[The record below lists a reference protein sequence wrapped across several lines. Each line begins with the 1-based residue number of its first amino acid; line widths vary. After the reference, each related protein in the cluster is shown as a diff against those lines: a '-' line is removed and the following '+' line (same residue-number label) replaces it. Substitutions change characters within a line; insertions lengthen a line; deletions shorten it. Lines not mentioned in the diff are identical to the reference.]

1 MKTYQPTE
9 AELEI
14 LKVLWENQPAT
25 VREIFEK
32 VSTKKE
38 VVYTTILKQIQR
50 LQDKGVLERVETSE
64 GHQYKCLLAQSDF
77 QKNWMDK
84 TKNMVFE
91 GSFSRMAMQMLSEN
105 TDKAELE
112 ALKKWLE
119 IELKK
124 Q

>member
-50 LQDKGVLERVETSE
+50 LQDKGVLERIESNE
-64 GHQYKCLLAQSDF
+64 GHQYKCLLDQSDF

-84 TKNMVFE
+84 TKNMIFE

-112 ALKKWLE
+112 ALKHWLE
-119 IELKK
+119 NELKK